1 MGCTKPRKKGR
12 GARAEENGIAAKELL
27 STRGVVDPMRTRS
40 LLPVLL
46 ILAALPACARK
57 SDSAPTAQTDTA
69 AAQGAKNEEVT
80 TKGLLE
86 DKKAGP
92 GDLPMASAMP
102 RAMATTMATTTA
114 ASPPPGA
121 SELGKDLDGLGGGHG
136 VGMAARGGSMGSGAV
151 AMAPASAIKAGEWD
165 DNANYREFQ
174 RYLAGVTAPIHAV
187 DVRSRRFL
195 VVRDSEGKGVPRCP
209 VVVSDAKQHEV
220 TFTTTASGRAIFF
233 PFAEKLD
240 GRDFTATA
248 RCKEDS
254 VATKFSLSDDTDG
267 TVDLKLG
274 KARNLSAAK
283 TVDIVFVLDTTGS
296 MSEEIASVKHTI
308 QKVAESLS
316 TSQIRVRI
324 GLVEYKDRTDAYDTK
339 VYPMSTDLN
348 AFGQQVAGLTA
359 GGGGDMPE
367 DMNAGLHVALTQ
379 LEWSA
384 DSVARLAFVIG
395 DAPPHLDYQD
405 GPDYAQDIRTASHK
419 GIQLFTIAASGMDAT
434 GQAVWRQM
442 AQFTGGT
449 NMFVLRGGA
458 GPQSVGGGDPT
469 ASCGG
474 TQTNYASGNL
484 DGLITSKVKRE
495 LALLDMDPLR
505 IAGLRTDENAKPCDQ
520 RITFAQ

>member
-1 MGCTKPRKKGR
+1 
-12 GARAEENGIAAKELL
+12 
-27 STRGVVDPMRTRS
+27 MRTRS
-40 LLPVLL
+40 LIPVLL
-46 ILAALPACARK
+46 VLAVFPACARK
-57 SDSAPTAQTDTA
+57 AEPSAAQSDSVNLERAKGGEGTMGAMSDDKSGATYAPPSDVPMA
-69 AAQGAKNEEVT
+69 AASAVAK
-80 TKGLLE
+80 
-86 DKKAGP
+86 P
-92 GDLPMASAMP
+92 
-102 RAMATTMATTTA
+102 MATTTA
-114 ASPPPGA
+114 AAPRGLEP
-121 SELGKDLDGLGGGHG
+121 GKDEEKGDGLLAGHG
-136 VGMAARGGSMGSGAV
+136 TGTGAGYGVGGAGGAARRVDSFGGSGAV
-151 AMAPASAIKAGEWD
+151 AMAPASSIKAGEWD

-174 RYLAGVTAPIHAV
+174 RYLAGASVPIHAV

-195 VVRDSEGKGVPRCP
+195 VVRDADGKGVPRCP
-209 VVVSDAKQHEV
+209 VVVSDAKQHEI
-220 TFTTTASGRAIFF
+220 TFTTTASGRAILF
-233 PFAEKLD
+233 PFAEKLE

-248 RCKEDS
+248 RCKEDG
-254 VATKFSLSDDTDG
+254 VATKFSLSDDNDG
-267 TVDLKLG
+267 TVDMKLG
-274 KARNLSAAK
+274 KARNLGASK

-296 MSEEIASVKHTI
+296 MSEEIASVKSTI

-316 TSQIRVRI
+316 SSQIRVRM
-324 GLVEYKDRTDAYDTK
+324 GLVEYKDRSDAYVTK
-339 VYPMSTDLN
+339 VYPISTDLN
-348 AFGQQVAGLTA
+348 AFGQRVAGLTA

-379 LEWSA
+379 LDWSS

-395 DAPPHLDYQD
+395 DAPPHLDYD

-484 DGLITSKVKRE
+484 DGLIVSKVKRE
-495 LALLDMDPLR
+495 LAFLDMDPLR

>member
-1 MGCTKPRKKGR
+1 
-12 GARAEENGIAAKELL
+12 
-27 STRGVVDPMRTRS
+27 MRTRS
-40 LLPVLL
+40 LIPVLL
-46 ILAALPACARK
+46 VLAALPACAQK
-57 SDSAPTAQTDTA
+57 SQLSSATDPADNA
-69 AAQGAKNEEVT
+69 AAQGAKGEEASEART
-80 TKGLLE
+80 G
-86 DKKAGP
+86 
-92 GDLPMASAMP
+92 GDLPPAASAAP
-102 RAMATTMATTTA
+102 PPMATSMPAAPRPMDPTDDGERGTM
-114 ASPPPGA
+114 GA
-121 SELGKDLDGLGGGHG
+121 VGHGAGGGGVGLGAAGALRRADGFGGS
-136 VGMAARGGSMGSGAV
+136 AARAQGSS
-151 AMAPASAIKAGEWD
+151 IKAGEWD

-174 RYLAGVTAPIHAV
+174 RYLAGVSAPIHAV
-187 DVRSRRFL
+187 DVRARRFL
-195 VVRDSEGKGVPRCP
+195 VVRDSDGKGVPRCP
-209 VVVSDAKQHEV
+209 VVVRDAKQHEV

-233 PFAEKLD
+233 PFAEKLE

-248 RCKEDS
+248 RCKEDGAS
-254 VATKFSLSDDTDG
+254 TTFSLADDNDG

-274 KARNLSAAK
+274 KARDLGATK

-296 MSEEIASVKHTI
+296 MSEEIASVKGTI

-316 TSQIRVRI
+316 SSQIRVRI
-324 GLVEYKDRTDAYDTK
+324 GLVEYKDRTDTYDTK

-348 AFGQQVAGLTA
+348 AFGQRVAGLTA
-359 GGGGDMPE
+359 GGGGDTPE
-367 DMNAGLHVALTQ
+367 DMNAGLHAALTQ

-405 GPDYAQDIRTASHK
+405 GPDYAQDIRTAAHK

-484 DGLITSKVKRE
+484 DGLIVSKVKRE
-495 LALLDMDPLR
+495 LASLDLDPLR
-505 IAGLRTDENAKPCDQ
+505 IPGLRTDENAKPCDQ
-520 RITFAQ
+520 RIAFGQ